1 MDGKPISY
9 RYNLERMVII
19 VGVIFIALGM
29 TQPNGVLSIFTST
42 YSIRLDYLAAA
53 IVVGMFFKML
63 SRGNIP
69 MRLVGVA
76 PYTVFVFLAL
86 RLYFIGLTPLLQS
99 QILYMVI
106 WVAVCAP
113 LLRDLYLLARQQAV
127 RADK

>member
-1 MDGKPISY
+1 MI
-9 RYNLERMVII
+9 V
-19 VGVIFIALGM
+19 VGVMFIALGM
-29 TQPNGVLSIFTST
+29 TQVNGVLGVFVSV

-63 SRGNIP
+63 SRGNLLV
-69 MRLVGVA
+69 RLVGVT

-86 RLYFIGLTPLLQS
+86 RLYFIGKTPLLQS
-99 QILYMVI
+99 QILYAVI
-106 WVAVCAP
+106 WVALCAP